1 MLYFLTFAAIL
12 AIDIASKLLA
22 VDRLKP
28 LFSVPLWE
36 NVFHLTYV
44 ENRGAAFGIFQG
56 GTAFFVVFTIV
67 VLALIAWLIKKYGR
81 ESKLLSLSLVFVAG
95 GAVGNLIDRIL
106 RGFVVDFFDFC
117 LINFPVFNVA
127 DIFVCMGAAML
138 IVFVM
143 FFDGKEKKD
152 CGNDEN

>member
-1 MLYFLTFAAIL
+1 MLCFLTFAAIL

-22 VDRLKP
+22 VEWLKP
-28 LFSVPLWE
+28 ISSVPLWE

-56 GTAFFVVFTIV
+56 STVFLIVFTIV
-67 VLALIAWLIKKYGR
+67 VLALIAYAIKKYGK

-127 DIFVCMGAAML
+127 DIFVCIGAAML
-138 IVFVM
+138 VVFVI

-152 CGNDEN
+152 CCNDED